1 MRAVRRLVACAAV
14 LAGAIGSSG
23 VSGCAG
29 QGATSPKA
37 SGNELAVYVS
47 APPGTQPDVLAAERL
62 AFTKGSRQVGR
73 FGVKFVVL
81 HGHASSNARTAIE
94 DSSAIAYIGEAQPGL
109 SGGTIG
115 ITNAQDLLQVSPT
128 DTATEL
134 TRSTPA
140 VKGAPGIYYESRGTY
155 GRTFARVVPTSVA
168 EARAQVAEMRSLGVK
183 KVYVTDDS
191 SSYGKAIAYAV
202 VHAVGAP
209 LTAAEGP
216 PDASRVSSSG
226 ADAVFFG
233 GTSAKLATS
242 LFNGVGKLKLFAPS
256 ALYSNGFVGG
266 LSGAARSALYVSSP
280 GFLSRDLPA
289 AARSQFVAPF
299 LAVNHHQPLPGAI
312 FGYEAVSAV
321 LAVLKQAG
329 PAANQRATV
338 VRDFMRFRSG
348 SSVLG
353 SFSIDEFGNPTIA
366 PFVFAR
372 VHGSTLM
379 PVRSVQVPGGS

>member
-1 MRAVRRLVACAAV
+1 MRAVKRLVACAAV
-14 LAGAIGSSG
+14 IAGAIGSSG

-29 QGATSPKA
+29 RGVTSPKV

-47 APPGTQPDVLAAERL
+47 APPGTSPDVLAAERL
-62 AFTKGSRQVGR
+62 AFSNGPRQAGR
-73 FGVKFVVL
+73 FAVKLVVL
-81 HGHASSNARTAIE
+81 RGRASDNARTAIE

-115 ITNAQDLLQVSPT
+115 ITNAQDLLQVSPA

-140 VKGAPGIYYESRGTY
+140 VKGAPGVYYESRGTY
-155 GRTFARVVPTSVA
+155 GRTFARVVPTSAA
-168 EARAQVAEMRSLGVK
+168 EARAQATEMRSLGVK

-202 VHAVGAP
+202 AHAVGAP
-209 LTAAEGP
+209 LTVAEGP

-233 GTSAKLATS
+233 GTSAKLATT
-242 LFNGVGKLKLFAPS
+242 LFNGVGKVKLFAPS
-256 ALYSNGFVGG
+256 ALYSNGFIQG
-266 LSGAARSALYVSSP
+266 LSSAARSELYVSSP
-280 GFLSRDLPA
+280 GFLSREVPA
-289 AARSQFVAPF
+289 AGRDKFLKPF
-299 LAVNHHQPLPGAI
+299 LAAYHHQPIPEAI
-312 FGYEAVSAV
+312 FGYETVSAV
-321 LAVLKQAG
+321 LAVLEQAG
-329 PAANQRATV
+329 SAANERATV

-353 SFSIDEFGNPTIA
+353 PVSIDEFGNPTIA

-379 PVRSVQVPGGS
+379 PFRSVQVPGGS